1 MQNSDKLNDERTD
14 NFKLGQFKT
23 KVMVDSILVDQLI
36 EPLSQ
41 NDMAEDWQLVLPTSK
56 KNSTKHHF
64 NIYLSQLPQHLWK
77 HLERDTNEYYKMIK
91 DNIYNYSVKIS
102 DTDESMFRLFNL
114 LNTADSRVHYEEIRE
129 LYSFLYKMNVRGWIM
144 IKTKK
149 LIF

>member
-1 MQNSDKLNDERTD
+1 MQNNIMSSNDKTD

-23 KVMVDSILVDQLI
+23 RVMVDSVPVEQLI

-41 NDMAEDWQLVLPTSK
+41 NDMADDWQLVLPTTK

-64 NIYLSQLPQHLWK
+64 NIYLSQLPKHLWNR
-77 HLERDTNEYYKMIK
+77 LEKENNEYYKTIK

-102 DTDESMFRLFNL
+102 DTDNYMFRLFNI
-114 LNTADSRVHYEEIRE
+114 LNTVDYRVHYDEIKE
-129 LYSFLYKMNVRGWIM
+129 LYSLLYKMNVRGWIM
-144 IKTKK
+144 IKTKN